1 MQDLTERYFHSEQET
16 GLPAARS
23 WTSHATLLAVKD
35 KGRCTTTVRMQSL
48 QDDCKKT
55 RFIRIFTS
63 SFRRLKNP
71 LTTFYVHAHSL
82 K

>member
-16 GLPAARS
+16 DLPAARS

-48 QDDCKKT
+48 QDDEEVVQHDLSH
-55 RFIRIFTS
+55 FFLYIS
-63 SFRRLKNP
+63 
-71 LTTFYVHAHSL
+71 
-82 K
+82 